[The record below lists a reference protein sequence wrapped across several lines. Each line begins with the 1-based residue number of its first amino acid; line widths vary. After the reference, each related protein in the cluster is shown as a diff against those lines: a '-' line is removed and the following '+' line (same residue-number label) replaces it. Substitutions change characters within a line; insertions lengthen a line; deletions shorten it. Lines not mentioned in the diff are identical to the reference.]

1 MSPAPE
7 KPSSTTALPSPSVT
21 RSRGGE
27 RRLVWALAL
36 LATVQLMVVLD
47 TTIVNVAL
55 PTIQHSVGFS
65 LSGIA
70 WVVNG
75 YALAFG
81 ALLLLGGRSGDLL
94 GRRHVFMISLGAFA
108 TASLIAGLASSAS
121 LLITARVLQ
130 GGSAAFAQATALSL
144 IVSTFPT
151 GPARNRAVGVFA
163 AMEGLGAAAGLLLGG
178 IIVDAVSWRWV
189 FLVNIPVAAVVVLLA
204 PRFIPAPARQRD
216 RFDLPGAASAST
228 GLALLVFGLSRAAE
242 HGWGDAFTVGPLV
255 LGIGGL
261 VVFVAVEARSASPLM
276 PLWVFADRNR
286 SGAYLIQALLGAA
299 LFGMF
304 FLVTLFLQNVLHYSA
319 LKAGAAFVPAT
330 VIMMGAAGV
339 MAQIV
344 SHTGVRPLVAGGT
357 ATAAAGMLLLSRL
370 TPDSSYLTGVMLP
383 MMLLTAGLGSVFVPA
398 TLSAVSGVQEQHSGL
413 VSGVSTTA
421 IQVGGSIGLAVLATV
436 AATTTGHQRGVP
448 SPAALTDGYTHAF
461 QIAAI
466 MLATAVPIAVGMLRL
481 RPGAE
486 QIDTISSDG
495 SDRRADRAPR
505 IRPSS
510 RTTG

>member
-1 MSPAPE
+1 MSATVLQPPSSSPAPAVA
-7 KPSSTTALPSPSVT
+7 PD
-21 RSRGGE
+21 RSR
-27 RRLVWALAL
+27 RLFWALVL

-55 PTIQHSVGFS
+55 PTIQHSVGFTTT
-65 LSGIA
+65 GIA

-94 GRRHVFMISLGAFA
+94 GKRRIF
-108 TASLIAGLASSAS
+108 TASLAGFTAASMLAGLAPSPN
-121 LLITARVLQ
+121 LLIVARVLQ
-130 GGSAAFAQATALSL
+130 GASAAFAQATALSL
-144 IVSTFPT
+144 IVSTFAA

-178 IIVDAVSWRWV
+178 IIVDAISWRWV
-189 FLVNIPVAAVVVLLA
+189 FFVNVPVAAGVAMLA
-204 PRFIPAPARQRD
+204 ARFIPEPPRQPD
-216 RFDLPGAASAST
+216 RFDLPGAISAT
-228 GLALLVFGLSRAAE
+228 AGLALMVFGVSRAAD
-242 HGWGDAFTVGPLV
+242 HGWTDLLTAGPLAAGV
-255 LGIGGL
+255 VGL
-261 VVFVAVEARSASPLM
+261 VVFVAIEARAASPLM

-286 SGAYLIQALLGAA
+286 SGAYAIQALLGAA

-339 MAQIV
+339 MSKLVAR
-344 SHTGVRPLVAGGT
+344 TGVRPLVAGGT
-357 ATAAAGMLLLSRL
+357 ATAAVGMLLLSRL
-370 TPDSSYLTGVMLP
+370 SPHSTYVTGVMLP

-398 TLSAVSGVQEQHSGL
+398 TLSAVSGVREQDSGL

-436 AATTTGHQRGVP
+436 AATTTRRHHGTTV
-448 SPAALTDGYTHAF
+448 ADALTAGYTSAF
-461 QIAAI
+461 QIAAV
-466 MLATAVPIAVGMLRL
+466 MLALAVPIAIGLLRL
-481 RPGAE
+481 RPSAHQPAE
-486 QIDTISSDG
+486 VEQSAHG
-495 SDRRADRAPR
+495 PQPR
-505 IRPSS
+505 
-510 RTTG
+510 TL